1 VDPARAIGVIAAAVG
16 GIVVVVTTFI
26 GSQFTLL
33 SPGFAAYA
41 AYALFPYAVLL
52 LASFI
57 VRSPWAI
64 AGAGIAAI
72 AVEIG
77 IRGSVF
83 VYPRGSTAAVALV
96 FSPMFIAV
104 VGIPVGAAV
113 GWLLGRAWRRGGLA
127 VRAGVII
134 VVVLLTLMTMIGFA
148 RPELMPGPVLR
159 RHAVL
164 ARIGAPRVV
173 TGATAFESI
182 VVSSTQAWFQTGSFD
197 AGPAEQIAVIHGD
210 GAVLLDPLDFHERA
224 RVPFHPDVARRWNW
238 NVALAR
244 LAGRL
249 VAVRTGGGY
258 ADTEVQTLDGVLL
271 WRFRPSPQLPAVALK
286 PADLDADGRL
296 EFYGDNG
303 DFVARLDADGHELWR
318 RPTRY
323 PAGLVLSGPR
333 TGATPAW
340 VVALQ
345 NDRISIWDERG
356 SLLAELSTR
365 ASDVTAVADWPE
377 RRTLLIG
384 DTTLRGRNLD
394 GTLAFEI
401 PLGDFR
407 FSEAVAIRFVPGGPR
422 YLAIV
427 GAAPRDVR
435 RWRLFVLAPDRT
447 PVYDE
452 VLEQWVRLL
461 VARRPDGADTLL
473 VSSQGLRALRPR

>member
-1 VDPARAIGVIAAAVG
+1 MDPARAIGVIAAAVG
-16 GIVVVVTTFI
+16 GIVVVVTTLIF
-26 GSQFTLL
+26 SEFTLL

-41 AYALFPYAVLL
+41 AYALLPYAVLVF
-52 LASFI
+52 ASFV

-64 AGAGIAAI
+64 AGAGCASI
-72 AVEIG
+72 AVELG

-96 FSPMFIAV
+96 FSPMFITV
-104 VGIPVGAAV
+104 VALPVGAAV
-113 GWLLGRAWRRGGLA
+113 GWLLGRTWRRGGLT
-127 VRAGVII
+127 VRAGVI
-134 VVVLLTLMTMIGFA
+134 VVLAALTVVTIIGFA
-148 RPELMPGPVLR
+148 RPELMPGPVLH

-197 AGPAEQIAVIHGD
+197 AGPGEQIAVIHGG
-210 GAVLLDPLDFHERA
+210 GAIVLDPFDFHERT

-244 LAGRL
+244 LDGRL

-258 ADTEVQTLDGVLL
+258 ADTEVRTLDGVLL
-271 WRFRPSPQLPAVALK
+271 WRFRPSPQLPAVALQ

-318 RPTRY
+318 RLTRY

-333 TGATPAW
+333 TGPTPAW

-345 NDRISIWDERG
+345 NNRVSIWDERG
-356 SLLAELSTR
+356 SPLAEFST
-365 ASDVTAVADWPE
+365 AVPGVTVVADWPE

-384 DTTLRGRNLD
+384 DTTLRGHNLD
-394 GTLAFEI
+394 GTVAFEI

-407 FSEAVAIRFVPGGPR
+407 FSEAVAVRFVPGGPR

-427 GAAPRDVR
+427 GTAPRDVR
-435 RWRLFVLAPDRT
+435 RWRLLVLAPDRT
-447 PVYDE
+447 AVYDQ

-473 VSSQGLRALRPR
+473 VSGQGLRALRPR